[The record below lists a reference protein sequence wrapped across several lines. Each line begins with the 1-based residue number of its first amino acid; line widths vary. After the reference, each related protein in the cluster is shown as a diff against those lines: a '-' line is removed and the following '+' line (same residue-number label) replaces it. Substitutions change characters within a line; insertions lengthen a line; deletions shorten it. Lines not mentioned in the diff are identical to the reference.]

1 MLSRNPYQ
9 RQENIRIQSQKKIIE
24 SSIYSLSWYRI
35 FTKKMHSC
43 KNNLENSYTEKKPER
58 KNSGWAT
65 IVKWTFDATKD
76 SHGY

>member
-1 MLSRNPYQ
+1 
-9 RQENIRIQSQKKIIE
+9 
-24 SSIYSLSWYRI
+24 
-35 FTKKMHSC
+35 MHSC
-43 KNNLENSYTEKKPER
+43 KNNLENSYTEKKAER